1 MAAHL
6 HRYGSELRSLS
17 EILDH
22 CRAYNS
28 HFHEGFVRLGVR
40 AAADD
45 LGWILTTLD
54 RAASCLSAISTF
66 RDELQRK
73 IDNVLALV
81 SGDNDRF
88 SGNLTD

>member
-6 HRYGSELRSLS
+6 HRYDSELRSLS
-17 EILDH
+17 EILEH
-22 CRAYNS
+22 CRTYNS
-28 HFHEGFVRLGVR
+28 CFHKDFVRLRVR

-45 LGWILTTLD
+45 LGWMLTALD
-54 RAASCLSAISTF
+54 RAASYLSVISTF

-81 SGDNDRF
+81 SCKDN
-88 SGNLTD
+88 